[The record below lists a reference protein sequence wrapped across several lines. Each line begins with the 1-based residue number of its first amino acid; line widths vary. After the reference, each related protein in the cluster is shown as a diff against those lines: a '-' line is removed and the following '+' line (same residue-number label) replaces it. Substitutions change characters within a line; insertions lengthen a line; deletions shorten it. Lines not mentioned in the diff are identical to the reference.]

1 VYLPSQFTEIFSKMH
16 VGFSFSHG
24 NRMKSLKL
32 YFLQICKDLSHRPL
46 GDASK
51 NYKKAGCTAI
61 SLRSMGQKM

>member
-1 VYLPSQFTEIFSKMH
+1 MVYA
-16 VGFSFSHG
+16 HG

-51 NYKKAGCTAI
+51 NYKKTGCTAI
-61 SLRSMGQKM
+61 SLRSMGQKITFFVKLIFMRLP